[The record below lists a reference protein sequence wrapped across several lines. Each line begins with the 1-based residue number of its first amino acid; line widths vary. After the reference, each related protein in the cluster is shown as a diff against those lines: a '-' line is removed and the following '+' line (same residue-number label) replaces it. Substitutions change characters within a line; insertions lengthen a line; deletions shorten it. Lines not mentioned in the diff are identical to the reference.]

1 MSLIS
6 IGINYKTAALDL
18 RSQFAFT
25 AEKMQH
31 ALKSLSAQTGSG
43 QAVILST
50 CNRTEI
56 YTEEADLHH
65 LIEWLHRYH
74 GLEKNALSQ
83 YLYHYRNEA
92 VVHHL
97 MRVSCGL
104 DSLVIGE
111 PQILGQLKQAFIQA
125 KQAATI
131 SGSLERLFQQTFSTA
146 KLVRT
151 ETTIGAMAVS
161 VAYAA
166 VELSKHIFNS
176 LSQCQ
181 VLLIG
186 AGETIELAAKH
197 FQEQQVAK
205 IVIANRTLSRA
216 QKIAQT
222 CQGQAAPLIEIPTL
236 LVQSD
241 IVIASTASELPIL
254 GKGLV
259 EKSLKQRKHR
269 PIFFVDLAVP
279 RDIEPEV
286 ADLDDSY
293 LYTLDD
299 LQHLVERNLN
309 TRQSEALKAEALAKK
324 YADEFVIWLNAQK
337 NMAHMLAFRQQSLDI
352 REQLLR
358 KAKNRLQQGA
368 DASEVLVE
376 LSHQLTNRLIHAPTK
391 ALKQASERGDL
402 NELHKLREV
411 LDIQLELE
419 KEH

>member
-31 ALKSLSAQTGSG
+31 ALKSLSAQTDSG

-56 YTEEADLHH
+56 YTEEADLHN

-83 YLYHYRNEA
+83 YLYYYRNEA

-111 PQILGQLKQAFIQA
+111 PQILGQLKQAFMQA

-176 LSQCQ
+176 LPQCQ

-222 CQGQAAPLIEIPTL
+222 CQGRAVPLVEIPTL

-241 IVIASTASELPIL
+241 IVITSTASELPIL

-309 TRQSEALKAEALAKK
+309 TRQTEALKAEALAKK

-337 NMAHMLAFRQQSLDI
+337 NMTHMLAFRQQSLDI

>member
-31 ALKSLSAQTGSG
+31 ALKSLSAQTSSG

-56 YTEEADLHH
+56 YTQEADLQG
-65 LIEWLHRYH
+65 LIAWLHGYH

-83 YLYHYRNEA
+83 HLYHYQNEA

-111 PQILGQLKQAFIQA
+111 PQILGQLKQAFMQA
-125 KQAATI
+125 KQASTI
-131 SGSLERLFQQTFSTA
+131 SGNLERLFQQTFSTA

-166 VELSKHIFNS
+166 VELSRHIFSS

-216 QKIAQT
+216 QKIART
-222 CQGQAAPLIEIPTL
+222 CQGHAAPLIEMPAL

-241 IVIASTASELPIL
+241 IVISSTASELPIL

-286 ADLDDSY
+286 ADLDDSF

-309 TRQSEALKAEALAKK
+309 TRQSEAIKAEALAKK

-337 NMAHMLAFRQQSLDI
+337 NMEHMLAFRQQALEI

-358 KAKNRLQQGA
+358 KAKNRLKQGA
-368 DASEVLVE
+368 DANEVLIE

-419 KEH
+419 